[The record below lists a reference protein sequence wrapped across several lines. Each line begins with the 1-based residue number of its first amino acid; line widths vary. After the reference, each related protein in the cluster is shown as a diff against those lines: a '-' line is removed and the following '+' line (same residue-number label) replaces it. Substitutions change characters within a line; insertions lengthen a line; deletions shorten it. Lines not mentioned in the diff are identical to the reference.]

1 MREKLIDKILEI
13 FNKDKKIIRKNLIK
27 ALDEVY
33 IMAED
38 DYTQVE
44 LIIKVSRKKVD

>member
-1 MREKLIDKILEI
+1 MREELINKILER
-13 FNKDKKIIRKNLIK
+13 FDKDKEIIKKNLIK

-33 IMAED
+33 IVTED

>member
-1 MREKLIDKILEI
+1 MREELINKILEQ
-13 FNKDKKIIRKNLIK
+13 FDKDKEIIKKNLIK

-33 IMAED
+33 IVTED